1 MLVDINLLPQ
11 KERDRPASIIAAL
24 SILLLG
30 VIVWGVFAFLANGLE
45 KEQAALAAESAQV
58 ASEQALLREQLEA
71 TQGLNEEQQLK
82 VTVDWAESYQF
93 DTVPLLDE
101 LVSKLP
107 QRGFFDSF
115 AYTGMDQAVLAVQ
128 FDTAREAAYYLAQLK
143 ASEMLESATLDSV
156 TQEELEV
163 ETAGT
168 ETDQPEASVIN
179 EDVPIH
185 TPRYIATYT
194 LIFVDGR
201 LPALTPEG
209 EVIAEPVDPAAPS
222 AEQPASEAP
231 AEDVEVDVEVNEE
244 APATPAEPAAP
255 ATTETPAT
263 PTTPEGT
270 EGSGQ

>member
-11 KERDRPASIIAAL
+11 KERDRPASVIAAI

-30 VIVWGVFAFLANGLE
+30 VIVWGVFAFLSNGLE

-115 AYTGMDQAVLAVQ
+115 TYTGMDQAVLAVQ
-128 FDTAREAAYYLAQLK
+128 FDTARESAYYLAQLK

-156 TQEELEV
+156 TQEEIQ
-163 ETAGT
+163 T
-168 ETDQPEASVIN
+168 ETVEGETVVVD
-179 EDVPIH
+179 EDAPLQN
-185 TPRYIATYT
+185 PRYLATYT

-201 LPALTPEG
+201 VPALTPEG
-209 EVIAEPVDPAAPS
+209 EVIAEPVDPAAP
-222 AEQPASEAP
+222 PAEAP
-231 AEDVEVDVEVNEE
+231 TEEVDVNVEVNEE
-244 APATPAEPAAP
+244 APATPTTPEAPAAP
-255 ATTETPAT
+255 APTETPAT
-263 PTTPEGT
+263 TTPEGT